1 MPTQLHFWTQTILS
15 HLHFLSKQ
23 FHEYF
28 LNFQYLSK
36 WKYLNKSQRYKN
48 LNMNLQSFAH
58 IVGIKKLQNP
68 GFFNIIPNLFL
79 HHICQVQLISGIYL
93 LIYGPNLNRI
103 IGIELKWH
111 GNGNLLCL
119 NLNSNNQTIIRL
131 FGSVLPIHRHHQAL
145 KWKKEEIF
153 KGELTFISK

>member
-1 MPTQLHFWTQTILS
+1 MWAL
-15 HLHFLSKQ
+15 
-23 FHEYF
+23 
-28 LNFQYLSK
+28 
-36 WKYLNKSQRYKN
+36 
-48 LNMNLQSFAH
+48 
-58 IVGIKKLQNP
+58 KKLQNP
-68 GFFNIIPNLFL
+68 GFFNIIPNLFPR
-79 HHICQVQLISGIYL
+79 HICQVQLISGIYL

-145 KWKKEEIF
+145 KWKKEIF
-153 KGELTFISK
+153 KGDPLIFDSLKINTKYGFRPKKNLSNRCMLKSAHSIFLVLILFTQKFRQIALC